1 MRKVYATRKQ
11 FVAKNYLKA
20 TKILVA
26 FNYIL
31 VVKIHVVVAYNIFC
45 NKRYCCQKLYITYN
59 ISCCKNLDESLMQA
73 FSNNNIYCHKS

>member
-1 MRKVYATRKQ
+1 MLLLKVILATKKNCCNKYRCEKFMQ
-11 FVAKNYLKA
+11 QENNLLQKNYLKA

-45 NKRYCCQKLYITYN
+45 NKR
-59 ISCCKNLDESLMQA
+59 
-73 FSNNNIYCHKS
+73 